1 MVIAHTFLAVAKALD
16 TKVYCDSR
24 KAAILRCESDAE
36 LDALLTSD
44 PKAAGVHV
52 VPLAV
57 ISTDRLKPYME
68 RWDGYYTKAIAFRPT
83 GWT

>member
-1 MVIAHTFLAVAKALD
+1 M
-16 TKVYCDSR
+16 
-24 KAAILRCESDAE
+24 
-36 LDALLTSD
+36 LTDD

>member
-1 MVIAHTFLAVAKALD
+1 M
-16 TKVYCDSR
+16 YCDTR

-36 LDALLTSD
+36 LDAMLTDD

-57 ISTDRLKPYME
+57 IATDRLKAYME
-68 RWDGYYTKAIAFRPT
+68 RWNGYYHKVVGFRPT